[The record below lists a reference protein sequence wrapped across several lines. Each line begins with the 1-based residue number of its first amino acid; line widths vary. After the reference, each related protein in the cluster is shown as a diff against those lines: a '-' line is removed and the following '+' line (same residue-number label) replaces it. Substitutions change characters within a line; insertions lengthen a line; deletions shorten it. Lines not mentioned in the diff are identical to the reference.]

1 MILTGAENPSGI
13 SVCFHSMFSFAPLI
27 TFSIPAYDS
36 LFTILDT
43 GTLDLVSK
51 YSVTN
56 M

>member
-1 MILTGAENPSGI
+1 MILTGAENPSEL
-13 SVCFHSMFSFAPLI
+13 SVCFHSMLTLAPLI

-43 GTLDLVSK
+43 GTLGLVSK
-51 YSVTN
+51 YRVTN